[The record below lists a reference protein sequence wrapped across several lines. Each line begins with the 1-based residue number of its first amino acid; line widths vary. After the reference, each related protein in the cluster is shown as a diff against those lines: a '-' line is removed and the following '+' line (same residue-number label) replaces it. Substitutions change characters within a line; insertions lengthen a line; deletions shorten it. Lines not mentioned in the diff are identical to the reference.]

1 MRKVRSLKNVEI
13 LKVAFALQVASR
25 KRIIFDHGGKKCRF
39 FLFFIMKLSSTALSY
54 LNAYSILKFAGAF
67 LYF

>member
-13 LKVAFALQVASR
+13 LKVAFALQAASR

-39 FLFFIMKLSSTALSY
+39 FLFFIMKSSTALSY
-54 LNAYSILKFAGAF
+54 MNAHSILKFARAF